1 LITDFLVGGRE
12 RTVPTTDSHRRL
24 AAVREEKAAAPAAPR
39 TMARRRTPIFI
50 VASPRP
56 QVGKTFLARLLTDF
70 LRLDGGEAVAF
81 DLNPT
86 GDAPGNRGLAAG
98 TDLTDVRRQMALFD
112 CLIVEDGIAKV
123 IDLGH
128 GWFAQFFKVVEEIG
142 FIDEACRRA
151 IEPVIL
157 FAADPHPVSFKAH
170 ADLQRRFPRAVVAP
184 VFNEAIV
191 QGRKLRDQF
200 AVARAAAVPLQIP
213 LLLPILK
220 AQADKSAH
228 SFADFHARMPEGVPQ
243 GLAVELHAWT
253 RRTFLEFRELELRLL
268 LEKLQASLGPA
279 GRS

>member
-1 LITDFLVGGRE
+1 
-12 RTVPTTDSHRRL
+12 VPTTDSHRRL
-24 AAVREEKAAAPAAPR
+24 AAVREEVPGNPAAPK
-39 TMARRRTPIFI
+39 TTARRRTPLFI

-56 QVGKTFLARLLTDF
+56 QVGKTFLARLLTEF
-70 LRLDGGEAVAF
+70 LRLEGGQAVAF

-86 GDAPGNRGLAAG
+86 GDAPGDRGLAAG

-128 GWFAQFFKVVEEIG
+128 GSFAQFFRVVEDIG

-157 FAADPHPVSFKAH
+157 FAADPHPVSFKAF
-170 ADLQRRFPRAVVAP
+170 ADLQRRFPRAVAVP
-184 VFNEAIV
+184 VFNETIV
-191 QGRKLRDQF
+191 KGQKLREQF
-200 AVARAAAVPLQIP
+200 RSARAAAVPLQIP

-220 AQADKSAH
+220 AHADKSWH
-228 SFADFHARMPEGVPQ
+228 SFADFHAGMPEGVPR

-268 LEKLQASLGPA
+268 LEKLRASLGP
-279 GRS
+279 GVRL

>member
-1 LITDFLVGGRE
+1 
-12 RTVPTTDSHRRL
+12 VPTTDSHRRL
-24 AAVREEKAAAPAAPR
+24 AAREEMPGDPAAPK
-39 TMARRRTPIFI
+39 TTARRRTPLFI

-86 GDAPGNRGLAAG
+86 GDAPGDRGLAAG

-128 GWFAQFFKVVEEIG
+128 GSFAQFFRVVEEIG

-170 ADLQRRFPRAVVAP
+170 ADLLRRFPKAVVAP

-191 QGRKLRDQF
+191 KGQKLRDQF
-200 AVARAAAVPLQIP
+200 RSGHAAAVPLQIP

-228 SFADFHARMPEGVPQ
+228 SFADFHARLPEGVPR

-268 LEKLQASLGPA
+268 LEKLQASLGP
-279 GRS
+279 GVRL

>member
-1 LITDFLVGGRE
+1 M
-12 RTVPTTDSHRRL
+12 PTTDSHRRL
-24 AAVREEKAAAPAAPR
+24 AAVREEKAAPPAAPR

-157 FAADPHPVSFKAH
+157 FAADLHPVSFKAH
-170 ADLQRRFPRAVVAP
+170 ADLQRRFPKAVVAP

>member
-1 LITDFLVGGRE
+1 
-12 RTVPTTDSHRRL
+12 
-24 AAVREEKAAAPAAPR
+24 
-39 TMARRRTPIFI
+39 MARRRTPIFI

-86 GDAPGNRGLAAG
+86 GDAPGDRGLAAG

-213 LLLPILK
+213 LLLLPILK

-228 SFADFHARMPEGVPQ
+228 SFADFHTRMPEGVPQ